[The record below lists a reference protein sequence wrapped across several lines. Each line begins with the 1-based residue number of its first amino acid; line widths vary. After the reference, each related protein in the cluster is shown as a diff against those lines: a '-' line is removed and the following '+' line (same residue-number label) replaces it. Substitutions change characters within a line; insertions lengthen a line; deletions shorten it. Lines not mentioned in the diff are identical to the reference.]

1 MNRYD
6 MLVLVL
12 ELGHSAGLAHELPLD
27 GRKAILIL
35 GRRRANQSIDAFA
48 HLGWETFLDHNQPV
62 QTVACHIG
70 YAKTAALKL
79 LFDHIL
85 PVQKSHT
92 NAQCIGRF
100 KSGRILVRLSESH
113 KVSLGVQVLAEET
126 ISIVI
131 RSW

>member
-6 MLVLVL
+6 MLVLVLVL

-48 HLGWETFLDHNQPV
+48 HLVWETFLDHNQPV

-92 NAQCIGRF
+92 NAQCIGRMSILDLGYMF
-100 KSGRILVRLSESH
+100 QKWAHLGPSFRITQSV
-113 KVSLGVQVLAEET
+113 AW
-126 ISIVI
+126 
-131 RSW
+131 RSSVG